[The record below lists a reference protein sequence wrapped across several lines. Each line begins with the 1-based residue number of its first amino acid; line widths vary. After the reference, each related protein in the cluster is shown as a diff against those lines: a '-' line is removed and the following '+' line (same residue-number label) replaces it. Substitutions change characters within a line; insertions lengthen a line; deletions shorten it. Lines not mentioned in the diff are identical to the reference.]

1 MFICG
6 ATWDRAKVNVFFA
19 NNIVHFLGCH
29 YTVSARRHGFLSQN
43 REDAKSRFSGVNGNV
58 KSAQKWHLTG
68 PSIMALEEEE
78 ETAFP
83 PQKAEKK
90 RGHGGAGINVA
101 SGTLSTWR

>member
-1 MFICG
+1 MSSSLI
-6 ATWDRAKVNVFFA
+6 TLS
-19 NNIVHFLGCH
+19 IFLGCH